1 VPALPHPESTYRSD
15 LFSNEFRPV
24 NLSLVCRGSD
34 EGLCKILDS
43 QLANTTAYPESLHTI
58 SPEELVTEEWS
69 NNGRNPS

>member
-1 VPALPHPESTYRSD
+1 MPAPLLPESTYRSD

-24 NLSLVCRGSD
+24 NLSLVCRGGD
-34 EGLCKILDS
+34 QGLCEILDS
-43 QLANTTAYPESLHTI
+43 QLANATAYAESLYTI